1 MPRIKEIEI
10 VVLMNEEGDWDVGAT
25 REEAFER
32 LEDAY
37 SSDGGEARRA
47 IHIILKVTVPES
59 VVLRGE
65 VPAEANKAELKVVA

>member
-1 MPRIKEIEI
+1 MRIKEIEI

-25 REEAFER
+25 REEACER

-37 SSDGGEARRA
+37 STDAGEARRA
-47 IHIILKVTVPES
+47 IHVILKVAAPES

-65 VPAEANKAELKVVA
+65 VLAEANKAELKVVA

>member
-25 REEAFER
+25 REEAPER
-32 LEDAY
+32 LEEAY
-37 SSDGGEARRA
+37 STDAGEARRA
-47 IHIILKVTVPES
+47 IHVILKVAVPES

-65 VPAEANKAELKVVA
+65 APPEGKTAELKSVA